1 MKPYFLLISLLV
13 GACAVG
19 PDFERPE
26 VTLETRFVGGDA
38 EAIAAVASEKWWL
51 SYNDAVLSQ
60 FVTDGL
66 ARNLDTLSA
75 TEAIRQAQA
84 ELRETGVNSA
94 LDGSLTG
101 SREWSGGDAID
112 GTSIVNSVDL
122 GASFVIDLFGG
133 IRRERE
139 SAQAAVTAARAN
151 AETVRLAW
159 LAELIAAYSDAR
171 YYQQSLA
178 LTRSTISARQET
190 VNITQNKYKAGAA
203 TEYEVAEANALLS
216 NARAALPEFAALF
229 DARVYAIATL
239 LNEPAG
245 PIMTKMQKGAAQLR
259 TPGGA
264 RTGVPADLLR
274 NRPDVRSAEA
284 DLASSVA
291 EIGVAE
297 AALYPSLSIAGTV
310 GRIESVNSWSFG
322 PTLTLPILN
331 QGKLRATRDAA
342 VSSAKQY
349 EIAWRAAVMDA
360 VEDVQVAQ
368 SNLTRYR
375 QRAALLRQA
384 ADEYGHALNLAQE
397 NYRKGAITLLDL
409 LETDRNTASARLSA
423 AAAVNDAAQAWAT
436 LKISTG
442 AGAAVTEQASN

>member
-1 MKPYFLLISLLV
+1 MKARFLLIGLLV
-13 GACAVG
+13 GSCAVG

-26 VTLETRFVGGDA
+26 VALETRFVGGDA
-38 EAIAAVASEKWWL
+38 EAIAAVASENWWL
-51 SYNDAVLSQ
+51 SYNDAVLSR
-60 FVTDGL
+60 FITRGL

-94 LDGSLTG
+94 IDGSLTA
-101 SREWSGGDAID
+101 SREWSGGNAID

-122 GASFVIDLFGG
+122 GASLVIDLFGG

-139 SAQAAVTAARAN
+139 SAQASVTAARAD
-151 AETVRLAW
+151 AETIRLAW
-159 LAELIAAYSDAR
+159 LAELISAYSDAR
-171 YYQQSLA
+171 YYQDSLA
-178 LTRSTISARQET
+178 LTRSTIRARQET
-190 VNITQNKYKAGAA
+190 VNITQSKYEAGAA
-203 TEYEVAEANALLS
+203 TEYEVAEARALLS
-216 NARAALPEFAALF
+216 NARAALPQYAALF

-245 PIMTKMQKGAAQLR
+245 PIMTTMQKGAAQLR
-259 TPGGA
+259 TPGGT

-284 DLASSVA
+284 DLAAAVA
-291 EIGVAE
+291 DIGVAE

-310 GRIESVNSWSFG
+310 GRIEAVNSWSFG

-342 VSSAKQY
+342 ISSAKQY

-368 SNLTRYR
+368 SNLSRYR

-384 ADEYGHALNLAQE
+384 ADEYGHALKLAQE
-397 NYRKGAITLLDL
+397 NYRRGAITLLDL
-409 LETDRNTASARLSA
+409 LETDRNTASARITA
-423 AAAVNDAAQAWAT
+423 ASAVNDAAQAWAT
-436 LKISTG
+436 LKLATG
-442 AGAAVTEQASN
+442 AGAAGTETASN